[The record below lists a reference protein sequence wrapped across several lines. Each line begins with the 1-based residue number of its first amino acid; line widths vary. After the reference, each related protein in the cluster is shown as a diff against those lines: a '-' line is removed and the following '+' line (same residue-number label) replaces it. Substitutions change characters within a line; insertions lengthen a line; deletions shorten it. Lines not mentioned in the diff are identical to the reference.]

1 MAKYSSNKIPP
12 ILSPKDSAPPADRYH
27 DYMNYRGVAE
37 VSEVSPLFDGIVSLG
52 RYLEPHGKNGK
63 ELFLSEEILMRHCA
77 ILGRTGSGKTES
89 IIVPWI
95 VSLLKNGY
103 SVATVDVVGNL
114 ESRLR
119 NQAKKLGCRF
129 WYWNSDNPS
138 SDSWNWL
145 DEVSLT
151 DDRDVEAAI
160 RSILGRKNPRD
171 SQPFFYDRDCR
182 WLRALIYITKKAY
195 GNNAKPSNLYRLVAD
210 QSALINEFNLSPS
223 LNIHYPDVADLLNFS
238 PDEHSKAVSGLL
250 NALNFFSIPSVAKV
264 TESSDFKMSD
274 IDSHPTLLVI
284 GDSLGNERAAK
295 LSSMMVNQ
303 LINHIYRRSPSSLS
317 KRLPMSLI
325 IDEAPRL
332 KDRIDYKEVLAV
344 GRNSEVGIC
353 LAAQDTSQFGNKTE
367 TAEILSNCNTIITLK
382 NAPPATANYFSEQLG
397 KRREQK
403 VSVSDKRTLADDF
416 HDLEGG
422 ASLFNV
428 IIKNLFKSKR
438 KSIDTVEVPILG
450 EREIMYPPVGN
461 YPAVVL
467 VSPVSNKPFLVE
479 LDLAHRSI

>member
-1 MAKYSSNKIPP
+1 
-12 ILSPKDSAPPADRYH
+12 
-27 DYMNYRGVAE
+27 
-37 VSEVSPLFDGIVSLG
+37 
-52 RYLEPHGKNGK
+52 
-63 ELFLSEEILMRHCA
+63 
-77 ILGRTGSGKTES
+77 
-89 IIVPWI
+89 
-95 VSLLKNGY
+95 
-103 SVATVDVVGNL
+103 
-114 ESRLR
+114 
-119 NQAKKLGCRF
+119 
-129 WYWNSDNPS
+129 
-138 SDSWNWL
+138 
-145 DEVSLT
+145 
-151 DDRDVEAAI
+151 
-160 RSILGRKNPRD
+160 
-171 SQPFFYDRDCR
+171 
-182 WLRALIYITKKAY
+182 
-195 GNNAKPSNLYRLVAD
+195 
-210 QSALINEFNLSPS
+210 
-223 LNIHYPDVADLLNFS
+223 
-238 PDEHSKAVSGLL
+238 
-250 NALNFFSIPSVAKV
+250 
-264 TESSDFKMSD
+264 MSD